1 MYVAFRGCRWCGGS
15 GRLYEPDDDQYY
27 QCGWCESHAEPC
39 IHCQG
44 SGEVVDPEN
53 DENNTMVV
61 CWACN
66 GEKVNPL

>member
-1 MYVAFRGCRWCGGS
+1 MYTAFEGCRWCGGE

-27 QCGWCESHAEPC
+27 QCPGCESHTEPC